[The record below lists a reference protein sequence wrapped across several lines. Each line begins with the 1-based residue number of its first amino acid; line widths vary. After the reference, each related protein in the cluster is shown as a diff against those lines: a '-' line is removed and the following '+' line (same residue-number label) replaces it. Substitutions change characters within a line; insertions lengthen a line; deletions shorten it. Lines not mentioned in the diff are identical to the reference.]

1 MGLKIFT
8 WVHVVIS
15 LIAIVSGCVVVA
27 GLLAA
32 QSLDSWTIVFLI
44 TTGLT
49 SATGFG
55 FPFEKFLPSHALSII
70 SLAVLAVTIL
80 ARYSFQLSGSWR
92 WVYVIGAVISLY
104 LNVLVLIVQAFQKV
118 SALKVRAPTQSEPP
132 FLLTQLVALALFAVV
147 TIVAAIRFYP

>member
-15 LIAIVSGCVVVA
+15 LIAIVSGCVVVI

-32 QSLDSWTIVFLI
+32 QPLDSWTIVFLV

-55 FPFEKFLPSHALSII
+55 FPFKKFMPSHALSII

-80 ARYSFQLSGSWR
+80 ARYAFQLSGSWR
-92 WVYVIGAVISLY
+92 WVYVIGAVISFY
-104 LNVLVLIVQAFQKV
+104 LNVFVLIVQAFQKV
-118 SALKVRAPTQSEPP
+118 PALKAKAPTQSEPP
-132 FLLTQLVALALFAVV
+132 FLATQLGTLAVFVAI
-147 TIVAAIRFYP
+147 TIVAALRFYP